1 VDQAIDPRLFH
12 LWINSILFRF
22 IFNRLAKPGALYF
35 QIEILSSGSI
45 YLAINLAVE

>member
-1 VDQAIDPRLFH
+1 VDQANDPRVFL

-22 IFNRLAKPGALYF
+22 IFNRRAKSGAINF
-35 QIEILSSGSI
+35 QIETLSSGSI